1 MFTFVLFHCVAF
13 IYRHKLI
20 LAVYV
25 QKKNLSVRKP
35 LGGAGDAPSPRDTRP
50 TRGAAPRNHEGD
62 VLAPGKGRPMKG
74 VHDIEY
80 ERMLSGV
87 SLSHI
92 ADIDVTLLLYNVHKL
107 LCILSNFICIII
119 IFYSITY

>member
-1 MFTFVLFHCVAF
+1 MFTFVLFHCVTF

-35 LGGAGDAPSPRDTRP
+35 LGGAGDAPSPSPRDTRP

-62 VLAPGKGRPMKG
+62 VLTPRNGRPLKG
-74 VHDIEY
+74 LHDMEY

-87 SLSHI
+87 SLHHV
-92 ADIDVTLLLYNVHKL
+92 ANIDVTLLLYKVHKL
-107 LCILSNFICIII
+107 LGIIVNFICIII
-119 IFYSITY
+119 IFIP